1 MNFLED
7 TICAVATAPGQSG
20 ISVVRISGKESKRIV
35 EDLIKNFDGD
45 NIDLKPR
52 KAHFANLFHND
63 SLLDQVVVTYFKAP
77 ASYTGEDVVE
87 ISTHGS
93 IYIQQSLIELLI
105 NNGARL
111 AKAGE
116 FTKRA
121 FLNSKIDLSQSE
133 AIADLIA
140 SESKVGHQLAIK
152 QLKGNISTEINTLRE
167 HLVNFASL
175 IELELDFGE
184 EDVEF
189 ADRKELLE
197 LLNKILTRIKLLT
210 NSFKYGNAVK
220 EGIPVAIAG
229 PPNTGKS
236 SLLNYLLNEDK
247 AIVSEIPGTTRD
259 TIEDKINISG
269 YTFRFIDTAGIRDTP
284 DVVESLGIER
294 THQRISKAAII
305 LLVLDIN
312 DDVLENEKILEK
324 IKASIIEDEQQFI
337 LLLNKSDIYK
347 RDVPNLFGKQ
357 IAISVKTG
365 EGLDILNQELI
376 NVIKEM
382 PGYNQE
388 LVLTNMRHFQA
399 FKKAAEALERARI
412 GISSNISSDF
422 VAQDIREALHY
433 LGEVTGAISTDEILG
448 AIFSRFCI
456 GK

>member
-324 IKASIIEDEQQFI
+324 IKASIMEDEQQLI

-347 RDVPNLFGKQ
+347 RDVPNLLGKQ

-388 LVLTNMRHFQA
+388 LVLTNMRHYQA
-399 FKKAAEALERARI
+399 FKKAVEALERARI

>member
-20 ISVVRISGKESKRIV
+20 ISVVRISGKESKRIA

-52 KAHFANLFHND
+52 KAHFANLFHNE

-93 IYIQQSLIELLI
+93 VYVQQSLIELLI

-111 AKAGE
+111 AEAGE

-324 IKASIIEDEQQFI
+324 IKASIMEDEQQLI

-388 LVLTNMRHFQA
+388 LVLTNMRHYQA
-399 FKKAAEALERARI
+399 FKKAVEALERARI

>member
-45 NIDLKPR
+45 NIDLKLR

-247 AIVSEIPGTTRD
+247 AIVSEIPGT
-259 TIEDKINISG
+259 
-269 YTFRFIDTAGIRDTP
+269 
-284 DVVESLGIER
+284 
-294 THQRISKAAII
+294 
-305 LLVLDIN
+305 
-312 DDVLENEKILEK
+312 
-324 IKASIIEDEQQFI
+324 
-337 LLLNKSDIYK
+337 
-347 RDVPNLFGKQ
+347 
-357 IAISVKTG
+357 
-365 EGLDILNQELI
+365 
-376 NVIKEM
+376 
-382 PGYNQE
+382 
-388 LVLTNMRHFQA
+388 
-399 FKKAAEALERARI
+399 
-412 GISSNISSDF
+412 
-422 VAQDIREALHY
+422 
-433 LGEVTGAISTDEILG
+433 
-448 AIFSRFCI
+448 
-456 GK
+456 

>member
-388 LVLTNMRHFQA
+388 LVLTNMRHYQA
-399 FKKAAEALERARI
+399 FKKAVEALERARI

>member
-20 ISVVRISGKESKRIV
+20 ISVVRISGKESKRIT

-52 KAHFANLFHND
+52 KAHFANLFHNE

-93 IYIQQSLIELLI
+93 VYVQQTLMELLI

-111 AKAGE
+111 AEAGE
-116 FTKRA
+116 FTKRS

-312 DDVLENEKILEK
+312 DDILENEKILEK
-324 IKASIIEDEQQFI
+324 IKASIMEDEQQLI

-388 LVLTNMRHFQA
+388 LVLTNMRHYQA
-399 FKKAAEALERARI
+399 FKKAVEALERARI

-433 LGEVTGAISTDEILG
+433 LGEVTGTISTDEILG
-448 AIFSRFCI
+448 SIFSRFCI

>member
-20 ISVVRISGKESKRIV
+20 ISVVRISGKESKRIT

-52 KAHFANLFHND
+52 KAHFANLFHNE

-93 IYIQQSLIELLI
+93 VYVQQTLIELLI

-111 AKAGE
+111 AEAGE

-312 DDVLENEKILEK
+312 DDILENEKILEK
-324 IKASIIEDEQQFI
+324 IKASIMEDEQQLI

-347 RDVPNLFGKQ
+347 RDVPNLLGKQ

-388 LVLTNMRHFQA
+388 LVLTNMRHYQA
-399 FKKAAEALERARI
+399 FKKAVEALERARI

-433 LGEVTGAISTDEILG
+433 LGEVTGTISTDEILG
-448 AIFSRFCI
+448 SIFSRFCI

>member
-412 GISSNISSDF
+412 GIASNISSDF

>member
-20 ISVVRISGKESKRIV
+20 ISVVRISGKESKRIA

-52 KAHFANLFHND
+52 KAHFANLFHNE

-93 IYIQQSLIELLI
+93 VYVQQSLIELLI

-111 AKAGE
+111 AEAGE

-324 IKASIIEDEQQFI
+324 IKASIMEDEQQLI

-347 RDVPNLFGKQ
+347 RDVPNLLGKQ

-388 LVLTNMRHFQA
+388 LVLTNMRHYQA
-399 FKKAAEALERARI
+399 FKKAVEALERARI

-448 AIFSRFCI
+448 AIFSRFCT

>member
-52 KAHFANLFHND
+52 KAHFANLFHNE

-93 IYIQQSLIELLI
+93 VYVQQSLIELLI

-324 IKASIIEDEQQFI
+324 IKASIMEDEQQLI

-347 RDVPNLFGKQ
+347 RDVPNLLGKQ

-388 LVLTNMRHFQA
+388 LVLTNMRHYQA
-399 FKKAAEALERARI
+399 FKKAVEALERARI

>member
-52 KAHFANLFHND
+52 KAHFANLFHNE

-324 IKASIIEDEQQFI
+324 IKASIMEDEQQLI

-347 RDVPNLFGKQ
+347 RDVPNLLGKQ

-388 LVLTNMRHFQA
+388 LVLTNMRHYQA
-399 FKKAAEALERARI
+399 FKKAVEALERARI

>member
-1 MNFLED
+1 MNVLED
-7 TICAVATAPGQSG
+7 TICAVATAPGQAG
-20 ISVVRISGKESKRIV
+20 ISVIRISGKESKRIA
-35 EDLIKNFDGD
+35 ESLIKGING
-45 NIDLKPR
+45 
-52 KAHFANLFHND
+52 KAINLQPKQVYFANLFD
-63 SLLDQVVVTYFKAP
+63 QESLLDQVVVTYFKSP
-77 ASYTGEDVVE
+77 ASYTGEDIVE

-93 IYIQQSLIELLI
+93 LYVQQALIKLLL

-111 AKAGE
+111 AEAGE

-121 FLNSKIDLSQSE
+121 FLNSKLDLSQSE

-140 SESKVGHQLAIK
+140 SESKIGHQLAIK
-152 QLKGNISTEINTLRE
+152 QLKGSISTEINRLRDQLIE
-167 HLVNFASL
+167 FVSL

-189 ADRKELLE
+189 ADRARLLE
-197 LLNKILTRIKLLT
+197 LLNNVFDRINSLT

-220 EGIPVAIAG
+220 EGIPVAIVG

-269 YTFRFIDTAGIRDTP
+269 YTFRFIDTAGIRDTS
-284 DVVESLGIER
+284 DVVENLGIER

-312 DDVLENEKILEK
+312 DDILANEKILEK
-324 IKASIIEDEQQFI
+324 IKESVIGDEQQLI
-337 LLLNKSDIYK
+337 LLLNKSDKFIK
-347 RDVPNLFGKQ
+347 DEPKLLEKQ

-365 EGLDILNQELI
+365 EGLDLLNQELL

-388 LVLTNMRHFQA
+388 LVLTNMRHYQA
-399 FKKAAEALERARI
+399 FTKAAEALERSRN

-433 LGEVTGAISTDEILG
+433 LGEVTGKISTDEILG
-448 AIFSRFCI
+448 SIFSRFCI

>member
-93 IYIQQSLIELLI
+93 VYVQQSLIELLI

-111 AKAGE
+111 AEAGE

-324 IKASIIEDEQQFI
+324 IKASIMEDEQQLI

-388 LVLTNMRHFQA
+388 LVLTNMRHYQA
-399 FKKAAEALERARI
+399 FKKAVEALERARI

>member
-20 ISVVRISGKESKRIV
+20 ISVVRISGKESKRIA

-52 KAHFANLFHND
+52 KAHFANLFHNE

-93 IYIQQSLIELLI
+93 VYVQQSLIELLI

-111 AKAGE
+111 AEAGE

-324 IKASIIEDEQQFI
+324 IKASIMEDEQQLI

-347 RDVPNLFGKQ
+347 RDVPNLLGKQ

-388 LVLTNMRHFQA
+388 LVLTNMRHYQA
-399 FKKAAEALERARI
+399 FKKAVEALERARI